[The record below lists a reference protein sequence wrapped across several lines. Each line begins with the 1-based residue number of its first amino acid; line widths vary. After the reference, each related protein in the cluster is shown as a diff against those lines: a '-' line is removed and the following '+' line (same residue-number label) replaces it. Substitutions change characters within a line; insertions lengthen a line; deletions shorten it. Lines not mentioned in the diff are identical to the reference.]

1 MCLKESCFPTCWK
14 VSLVAPVFKN
24 VREMSTTKI
33 YRLVNLLSVV
43 SKVFEKLANNMMVD
57 HLDKCGLFPDF
68 QYGFRSSRAT
78 GALLK
83 VSCLIQL
90 LGLLT
95 GLRPVELLHLK
106 YPRLSTELG
115 LLVLFTNLILMEF
128 QVRYLALFLLFSVI
142 GSFGKFL
149 MGSFHK
155 SIQLMLEFLK
165 VHSWFYTF
173 PTIFE

>member
-1 MCLKESCFPTCWK
+1 M
-14 VSLVAPVFKN
+14 APVFKN

-33 YRLVNLLSVV
+33 YRPVNLLSVV

-68 QYGFRSSRAT
+68 QYDFRSSRAT

-106 YPRLSTELG
+106 YPRLLTELG